1 MSRSEDIS
9 RSFYAQLGADG
20 SPTGRGLTGTRRS
33 FEGILNPHYRHDE
46 RSLRRICARAG
57 VQRFQVFERTWAG
70 RQRLFVHLDKLE

>member
-20 SPTGRGLTGTRRS
+20 LANRTRPDWDAKIVRGHTEPALSPGRAESPSHLR
-33 FEGILNPHYRHDE
+33 EGG
-46 RSLRRICARAG
+46 RAA
-57 VQRFQVFERTWAG
+57 VPFERTWAG